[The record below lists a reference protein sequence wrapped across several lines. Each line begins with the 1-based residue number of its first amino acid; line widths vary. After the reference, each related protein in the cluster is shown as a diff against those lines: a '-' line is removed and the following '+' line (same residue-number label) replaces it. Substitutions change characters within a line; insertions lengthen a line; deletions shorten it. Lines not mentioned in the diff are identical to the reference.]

1 MPARARATVSSSSS
15 PPSCMMKA
23 TSPAA
28 KSSPMKTLAM
38 RASETSTSAV
48 MSNSVTRPMTASRM
62 MGTPHRMMA
71 THAIENGNGSTPAS
85 ESTSATPET
94 ARNAMLR
101 LAPPHS
107 SSFSRPSIMGSPVLL
122 AGAF

>member
-1 MPARARATVSSSSS
+1 
-15 PPSCMMKA
+15 MKA

-48 MSNSVTRPMTASRM
+48 TSNSVTRPMTASRM

-71 THAIENGNGSTPAS
+71 IHAIENGNGSTPAS

-94 ARNAMLR
+94 ARKAMSR
-101 LAPPHS
+101 LVPPHA
-107 SSFSRPSIMGSPVLL
+107 SSFSRPSIMSVPVLL

>member
-1 MPARARATVSSSSS
+1 
-15 PPSCMMKA
+15 
-23 TSPAA
+23 
-28 KSSPMKTLAM
+28 MKTLAM

-48 MSNSVTRPMTASRM
+48 MSNSVKRPMTASRM

-85 ESTSATPET
+85 ESASATPEM
-94 ARNAMLR
+94 ARNAMSR
-101 LAPPHS
+101 LAAAPLQQLLETFDHGLP
-107 SSFSRPSIMGSPVLL
+107 RLL